1 MTNLNKVLKERFGFN
16 AFKPGQ
22 AAILEALIAGQNVV
36 GILPTG
42 GGKSLI
48 YQMMG
53 SLRPG
58 VVLIVSPLLSLMQDQ
73 VGRLNF
79 LGEAKAIALN
89 STLDQQTRTDVL
101 RHLGDFHYIFVSP
114 EMLTN
119 PSIQRA
125 LRQVQ
130 INLMV
135 VDEAH
140 TIVSWGPDFRPE
152 YLQLAAIHAQLNRPQ
167 LLLLT
172 ATATQKMLASMLTV
186 MQLDVQH
193 TKIVRLSVNR
203 ENIYLQTTTLDN
215 EGQKREEVR
224 RLVQQLR
231 GPGVIYFASR
241 KLATSMASWL
251 NDHTDLRVAAYHAG
265 LDAVARFT
273 IQQQFM
279 QDELDVITATSAFGM
294 GIDKNDIRYVIHY
307 HLSRSMADYVQEFG
321 RAGRDGQSSIA
332 IQLYVSGDERLQ
344 LDMIRSTIP
353 SEQTVTQVYD
363 KQIDE
368 TLLDATQLELIHY
381 YQSQNISASAASAI
395 FARRLR
401 ERLNE
406 LQHLLHYVTLTSGLR
421 DELLTTFDEPVIG
434 DVHHE
439 GQGVLTVADIQN
451 LGLMR
456 QPITVT
462 DTSDARSS
470 WQQKIDKL
478 FNIK

>member
-1 MTNLNKVLKERFGFN
+1 MTSLEKLLKERFGFDT
-16 AFKPGQ
+16 FKPGQ
-22 AAILEALIAGQNVV
+22 AEILEALIAGNNVV

-53 SLRPG
+53 AIRPG
-58 VVLIVSPLLSLMQDQ
+58 IVLIVSPLLSLMQDQ

-89 STLDQQTRTDVL
+89 SNLDQQTRTAVL

-114 EMLTN
+114 EMLANVTV
-119 PSIQRA
+119 QRA

-152 YLQLAAIHAQLNRPQ
+152 YLQLAAIHVQLNQPQ

-172 ATATQKMLASMLTV
+172 ATATQAMLTSMLTV
-186 MQLDVQH
+186 MHLEVQH

-203 ENIYLQTTTLDN
+203 ENIYLQTTRLDN

-224 RLVQQLR
+224 RLVQHLQ

-241 KLATSMASWL
+241 KLATSMANWL
-251 NDHTDLRVAAYHAG
+251 NKHTDLRVAAYHAG
-265 LDAVARFT
+265 LDNVARFT

-279 QDELDVITATSAFGM
+279 QDELDIITATSAFGM

-321 RAGRDGQSSIA
+321 RAGRDGQPSIA
-332 IQLYVSGDERLQ
+332 IQLYVPGDERLQ
-344 LDMIRSTIP
+344 LDMIGSTIP
-353 SEQTVTQVYD
+353 SRQTVAQVYG
-363 KQIDE
+363 KEIDE

-381 YQSQNISASAASAI
+381 YQSQNVSVTAASDI
-395 FARRLR
+395 FAQRLQ

-406 LQHLLHYVTLTSGLR
+406 LRHLLHYVNLSSGLR
-421 DELLTTFDEPVIG
+421 DELLTSFDESASG
-434 DVHHE
+434 DVLHE
-439 GQGVLTVADIQN
+439 GQGVLTDEQIQT
-451 LGLMR
+451 LGLTR
-456 QPITVT
+456 HPTTTLIENGENP
-462 DTSDARSS
+462 S

-478 FNIK
+478 FNIR

>member
-16 AFKPGQ
+16 EFKPGQ

-186 MQLDVQH
+186 MQLVVQH

-203 ENIYLQTTTLDN
+203 ENI
-215 EGQKREEVR
+215 
-224 RLVQQLR
+224 
-231 GPGVIYFASR
+231 
-241 KLATSMASWL
+241 
-251 NDHTDLRVAAYHAG
+251 
-265 LDAVARFT
+265 
-273 IQQQFM
+273 
-279 QDELDVITATSAFGM
+279 
-294 GIDKNDIRYVIHY
+294 
-307 HLSRSMADYVQEFG
+307 
-321 RAGRDGQSSIA
+321 
-332 IQLYVSGDERLQ
+332 
-344 LDMIRSTIP
+344 
-353 SEQTVTQVYD
+353 
-363 KQIDE
+363 
-368 TLLDATQLELIHY
+368 
-381 YQSQNISASAASAI
+381 
-395 FARRLR
+395 
-401 ERLNE
+401 
-406 LQHLLHYVTLTSGLR
+406 
-421 DELLTTFDEPVIG
+421 
-434 DVHHE
+434 
-439 GQGVLTVADIQN
+439 
-451 LGLMR
+451 
-456 QPITVT
+456 
-462 DTSDARSS
+462 
-470 WQQKIDKL
+470 
-478 FNIK
+478 